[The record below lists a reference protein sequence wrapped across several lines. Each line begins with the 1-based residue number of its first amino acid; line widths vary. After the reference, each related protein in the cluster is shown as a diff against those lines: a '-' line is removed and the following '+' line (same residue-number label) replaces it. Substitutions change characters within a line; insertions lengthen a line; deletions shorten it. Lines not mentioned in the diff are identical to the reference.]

1 MKSLKFFNTLTSK
14 LEDFNPIDDQ
24 NIRMYVCGPTV
35 YDHIHI
41 GNARPIIV
49 FDILVR
55 LLQKKFPKVTYVRNI
70 TDIDDKI
77 NMQAFKNNEPI
88 DALTERTTND
98 FLSDVNKL
106 NTIEPDFQPKATQ
119 HINHMLNMI
128 STLVKKGHAYESK
141 GHVFFSVKSM
151 KDYGMLSGR
160 SREEL
165 KDGARIEVN
174 EIKKDAAD
182 FVLWK
187 PSTSQMPG
195 WDSEFGRG
203 RPGWHIECSAMSAH
217 YLGDQFDIHGGGI
230 DLIFPH
236 HENEIA
242 QSFCSFENKIMA
254 NYWMHNGYITVNGEK
269 MSKSLGNF
277 ITLRQ
282 MLDEFT
288 GEAIRYALISG
299 HYRSPIDFNKG
310 IILQAENALNKFYR
324 AIEKADKIDVVDNI
338 FEEALNK
345 DLNTPLAIS
354 RLHEL
359 SNNANRGS
367 KKAANLLYSCG
378 KTLGFFNKSL
388 DEWFKKDIRI
398 DKTIVEKLISERN
411 NARKEKKFNLADEI
425 REKLDDMGVIIED
438 NLDGSSWRKKEL

>member
-24 NIRMYVCGPTV
+24 NIRIYVCGPTV

-141 GHVFFSVKSM
+141 GHVFFSVNSM

-242 QSFCSFENKIMA
+242 QSFCSFEKKIMA
-254 NYWMHNGYITVNGEK
+254 NYWMHNGYITVNGE
-269 MSKSLGNF
+269 
-277 ITLRQ
+277 
-282 MLDEFT
+282 
-288 GEAIRYALISG
+288 
-299 HYRSPIDFNKG
+299 
-310 IILQAENALNKFYR
+310 
-324 AIEKADKIDVVDNI
+324 
-338 FEEALNK
+338 
-345 DLNTPLAIS
+345 
-354 RLHEL
+354 
-359 SNNANRGS
+359 
-367 KKAANLLYSCG
+367 
-378 KTLGFFNKSL
+378 
-388 DEWFKKDIRI
+388 
-398 DKTIVEKLISERN
+398 
-411 NARKEKKFNLADEI
+411 
-425 REKLDDMGVIIED
+425 
-438 NLDGSSWRKKEL
+438 

>member
-1 MKSLKFFNTLTSK
+1 
-14 LEDFNPIDDQ
+14 
-24 NIRMYVCGPTV
+24 
-35 YDHIHI
+35 
-41 GNARPIIV
+41 
-49 FDILVR
+49 
-55 LLQKKFPKVTYVRNI
+55 
-70 TDIDDKI
+70 
-77 NMQAFKNNEPI
+77 
-88 DALTERTTND
+88 
-98 FLSDVNKL
+98 
-106 NTIEPDFQPKATQ
+106 
-119 HINHMLNMI
+119 
-128 STLVKKGHAYESK
+128 
-141 GHVFFSVKSM
+141 
-151 KDYGMLSGR
+151 
-160 SREEL
+160 
-165 KDGARIEVN
+165 
-174 EIKKDAAD
+174 
-182 FVLWK
+182 
-187 PSTSQMPG
+187 
-195 WDSEFGRG
+195 
-203 RPGWHIECSAMSAH
+203 
-217 YLGDQFDIHGGGI
+217 
-230 DLIFPH
+230 
-236 HENEIA
+236 
-242 QSFCSFENKIMA
+242 
-254 NYWMHNGYITVNGEK
+254 

-299 HYRSPIDFNKG
+299 HYRSPIDFNKD

-378 KTLGFFNKSL
+378 KTLGYFNKSL

-438 NLDGSSWRKKEL
+438 NPDGSSWRKKEL